1 MSAQDFKT
9 ILTVLKKELRDHL
22 RDRRTAMMIF
32 VSSIAVGPLVLIGMS
47 YFISSIEE
55 KAEKKEVFVQNVMY
69 SPQLANFFAR
79 QDFTIK
85 EPKPDF
91 RALIGQGKHDA
102 VLVIPKDFAEKFV
115 TGRAEVELVYDDTR
129 QDASGQSIGILRRL
143 ITAFNREVS
152 TQRLIARG
160 VSPNLLRAVEV
171 QDTNMG
177 TPAQRAAMLLFIIP
191 WLTLIVGITGCMAV
205 AIDMTAG
212 ERERGSLEPLLMNP
226 IPRSGLIIGKWLAVA
241 CYGMGIVLLL
251 LAGFAAT
258 LTFYPLPK
266 IASVVSLS
274 AAQYLGFAV
283 MLLPF
288 TPAIGSLQMLIATF
302 GRSFKEAQTY
312 VSYLYTAV
320 SFVPIIAMFA
330 QLKDATWQLFVPM
343 LGQMMVLTR
352 ILRGEHLEAI
362 HFLIPLGV
370 CAIIT
375 IFSIVMLTR
384 LMGQEKIIF
393 GRS

>member
-1 MSAQDFKT
+1 MNSQNLKT
-9 ILTVLKKELRDHL
+9 IFTVLKKELRDHL
-22 RDRRTAMMIF
+22 RDRRTAMMIL

-55 KAEKKEVFVQNVMY
+55 KAEKKEVFVQSIGY
-69 SPQLANFFAR
+69 APQLANFLAR
-79 QDFTIK
+79 QDFTVK

-91 RALIGQGKHDA
+91 RELIGQGKHDA

-115 TGRAEVELVYDDTR
+115 SGVVETELVYDDTR
-129 QDASGQSIGILRRL
+129 QDASGQSIGILRR
-143 ITAFNREVS
+143 IVAAFSREVG

-160 VSPNLLRAVEV
+160 VSPNILRVVELR
-171 QDTNMG
+171 DTNMG
-177 TPAQRAAMLLFIIP
+177 TPAQRAAMILFIIP

-205 AIDMTAG
+205 AIDVTAG

-226 IPRSGLIIGKWLAVA
+226 IARSGLIAGKWFAVA

-258 LTFYPLPK
+258 LTFFPLPK
-266 IASVVSLS
+266 IASIVSLS
-274 AAQYLGFAV
+274 PVQYLGFAV

-312 VSYLYTAV
+312 VSYLFTVV
-320 SFVPIIAMFA
+320 SFIPMIAMFA

-352 ILRGEHLEAI
+352 ILRGEHLEAM

-370 CAIIT
+370 SALIAT
-375 IFSIVMLTR
+375 FSLLMMTR

>member
-1 MSAQDFKT
+1 MGALDFKT

-32 VSSIAVGPLVLIGMS
+32 VSSVAVGPLVLIGMS

-79 QDFTIK
+79 QDFTVK
-85 EPKPDF
+85 EPKSDY
-91 RALIGQGKHDA
+91 RVLISQGKHDA
-102 VLVIPKDFAEKFV
+102 VLVIPKDFTEKFV

-226 IPRSGLIIGKWLAVA
+226 IPRPSLIVGKWLAVA

-274 AAQYLGFAV
+274 SMQYLGFAV

-312 VSYLYTAV
+312 VSYLYTVV